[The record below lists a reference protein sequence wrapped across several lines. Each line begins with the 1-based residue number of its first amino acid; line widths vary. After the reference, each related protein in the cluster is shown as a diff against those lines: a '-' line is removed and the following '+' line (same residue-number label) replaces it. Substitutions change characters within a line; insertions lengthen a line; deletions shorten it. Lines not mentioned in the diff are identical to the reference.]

1 MTRSVPLSFWSHA
14 VSCSLENSYAQKFG
28 FDSAFLLSFIWSQHH
43 SENRKARL
51 PGFSTI
57 SLEPLASEPMLAGS
71 QRIPTMRDYVGYW
84 RPQKQEKQVWGTNI
98 SRGCD
103 VASFSFPTLVQETMA
118 EIIQTSKW
126 DSESMEF
133 AFEVFSNPHTWEV
146 WSGAGVTEGVWFRK
160 GSIGSLALA
169 DAN

>member
-1 MTRSVPLSFWSHA
+1 MLK
-14 VSCSLENSYAQKFG
+14 SLVLTQLFCYPSSDPSIIRKIE
-28 FDSAFLLSFIWSQHH
+28 
-43 SENRKARL
+43 KARL

-84 RPQKQEKQVWGTNI
+84 RPQKQVKQVWGTNI

-118 EIIQTSKW
+118 EIIQTSK
-126 DSESMEF
+126 
-133 AFEVFSNPHTWEV
+133 
-146 WSGAGVTEGVWFRK
+146 
-160 GSIGSLALA
+160 
-169 DAN
+169 